1 MTQSPLACAQSPL
14 AGAGL
19 PGNPPSAVDAARD
32 KHAARAAMQV
42 GKLPTPR
49 HALIHEAKDLQ
60 AAGDHVQFPAG
71 KLGACSPA
79 VCCSLCSTLW
89 VFSRAWSL
97 PPGGDHVQV
106 SCSEWAA
113 QCSSCL

>member
-1 MTQSPLACAQSPL
+1 M
-14 AGAGL
+14 
-19 PGNPPSAVDAARD
+19 DAARD

-71 KLGACSPA
+71 KLA
-79 VCCSLCSTLW
+79 
-89 VFSRAWSL
+89 AWS
-97 PPGGDHVQV
+97 PGGCRCCRSVIAGD
-106 SCSEWAA
+106 AA
-113 QCSSCL
+113 ACKTQGEP